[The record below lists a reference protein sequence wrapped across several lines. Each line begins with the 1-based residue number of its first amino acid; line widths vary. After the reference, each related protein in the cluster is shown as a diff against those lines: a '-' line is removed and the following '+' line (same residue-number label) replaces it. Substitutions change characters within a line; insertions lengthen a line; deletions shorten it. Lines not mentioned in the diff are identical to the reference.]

1 MKSTA
6 FTAALVALA
15 LPLTACSQQDSSST
29 HSSAHNRAFTT
40 TSSTGV
46 TSGQPFLESRMAA
59 DLGDGDRA
67 FWANQVEMDLE
78 QVQRSRTPAQREAAL
93 DDLENSASW
102 LNNSRQ
108 GGES

>member
-1 MKSTA
+1 MRATA
-6 FTAALVALA
+6 FTAALLALV
-15 LPLTACSQQDSSST
+15 LPLTACSQQDS
-29 HSSAHNRAFTT
+29 SSAHNRAFTT

-67 FWANQVEMDLE
+67 FWATQVEMDLE

-93 DDLENSASW
+93 DDLENSTSW
-102 LNNSRQ
+102 LNNSRR